1 MMWKDCN
8 YHTNNNCLECSGTC
22 EVSYI
27 TKVTCLYAMEY
38 SLDVSVFQHRLRTF
52 TYWPRSDIIKG
63 ELLAQAGFYYAGQE
77 DKVTCFSCKN
87 TLHRWEPG
95 DDPWVE
101 HAKWFS
107 VCTHLHKE
115 RGEEFIKRIT
125 GSTTITTSNE
135 SGQSNKETG
144 STTITTSNESGQ
156 SNKETGS
163 TTITTSNESGQ
174 SNKETGSTTIT
185 TSNESGQSNKETGST
200 TITTNNESGQS
211 NKETEEYLCKICMDN
226 KINVVLLPCGHLVS
240 CLQCASALNRC
251 PICRVSLQSYVRTYL
266 A

>member
-1 MMWKDCN
+1 MWKDCN
-8 YHTNNNCLECSGTC
+8 YQTNNNCLECSGTC

-77 DKVTCFSCKN
+77 DKVTCFSCRN

-107 VCTHLHKE
+107 VCTHLYKE

-125 GSTTITTSNE
+125 GSTTIVTSNE
-135 SGQSNKETG
+135 TGQSNKETE
-144 STTITTSNESGQ
+144 STTITTS
-156 SNKETGS
+156 
-163 TTITTSNESGQ
+163 
-174 SNKETGSTTIT
+174 
-185 TSNESGQSNKETGST
+185 
-200 TITTNNESGQS
+200 NESGQS

-240 CLQCASALNRC
+240 CIQCASALNKC